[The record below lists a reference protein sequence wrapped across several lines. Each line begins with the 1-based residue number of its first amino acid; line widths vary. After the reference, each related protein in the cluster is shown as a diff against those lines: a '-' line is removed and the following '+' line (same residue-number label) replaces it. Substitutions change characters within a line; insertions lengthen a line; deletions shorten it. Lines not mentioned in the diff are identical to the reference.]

1 MELKSFIVCEY
12 ASVRPDGIFNIVGG
26 GIRRISSTRLPIV
39 FSASLLLIFDCS
51 MDEGAFELVIQLRD
65 ADGKKLFNVKQPFQ
79 IRAQTKVHTSVF
91 RIERL
96 AIERAGDYS
105 FEVFVGGRT
114 LGSHPLSI
122 HAKTVRSG
130 AE

>member
-65 ADGKKLFNVKQPFQ
+65 ADGKKLFNVKQPFR

-105 FEVFVGGRT
+105 FEVFVGGRA

-130 AE
+130 TE